1 MFEKLKSLLT
11 QGREKNPM
19 NTNPYSSNQAGKIQ
33 IAATVLMFE
42 MANSDG
48 NISEEEFESI
58 TNSVNNVFKIEKEKV
73 EELIKISK
81 EELKESVS
89 LYEFSG
95 VINENLLHNEKIELL
110 DQLWRIIYSDN
121 KLDKYEDK
129 LIKQIGGMLKLAH
142 KEIIHSKLF
151 IKQQLGKTD

>member
-19 NTNPYSSNQAGKIQ
+19 NTNPYSSGKTSKIQ
-33 IAATVLMFE
+33 IAATVLMVE

-58 TNSVNNVFKIEKEKV
+58 TNSVNNVLKIEKEKV

-110 DQLWRIIYSDN
+110 AQLWRIIYS
-121 KLDKYEDK
+121 E
-129 LIKQIGGMLKLAH
+129 IGR
-142 KEIIHSKLF
+142 
-151 IKQQLGKTD
+151 

>member
-1 MFEKLKSLLT
+1 MFEKLKSILT

-33 IAATVLMFE
+33 IAATVLMVE

-129 LIKQIGGMLKLAH
+129 LIKQIGGMLKLDH

>member
-129 LIKQIGGMLKLAH
+129 LIKQIGGMLKLDH

>member
-33 IAATVLMFE
+33 IAATVLMVE

-129 LIKQIGGMLKLAH
+129 LIKQIGGMLKLDH

>member
-19 NTNPYSSNQAGKIQ
+19 NTNPDSSIQASKIQ
-33 IAATVLMFE
+33 IAATVLMVE

-58 TNSVNNVFKIEKEKV
+58 TNSVNNVLKIEKEKV

-89 LYEFSG
+89 LYEFGG

>member
-19 NTNPYSSNQAGKIQ
+19 NTNPDSSIQASKIQ
-33 IAATVLMFE
+33 IAATVLMVE

-129 LIKQIGGMLKLAH
+129 LIKQIGGMLKLDH

>member
-19 NTNPYSSNQAGKIQ
+19 NTNPDSSIQASKIQ
-33 IAATVLMFE
+33 IAATVLMVE

-58 TNSVNNVFKIEKEKV
+58 TNSVNNVLKIEKEKV

-129 LIKQIGGMLKLAH
+129 LIKQIGGMLKLDH